1 MKHQAVTGNPDTR
14 SITVDLLQ
22 VISNMD
28 IDKSKKEE
36 LALDTLRLTRE
47 QATVIWKDDRIEG
60 VRLNKGIEK
69 IELTIVINKDGEIE
83 VDGKPI

>member
-1 MKHQAVTGNPDTR
+1 MKNQAIKGNLNNQ
-14 SITVDLLQ
+14 SITIDLLQ

-28 IDKSKKEE
+28 IDKSRKEE

-47 QATVIWKDDRIEG
+47 QATVIWKDNRIEG

-69 IELTIVINKDGEIE
+69 IELTIVINKNGEIE